1 VSASAAYIG
10 PMTDRL
16 SAAATP
22 YRTAIA
28 LLGLAL
34 ATSLAALAFEHI
46 GGYQPCAL
54 CLLQRD
60 PYYAAIPVALA
71 ALAGTRLGAPRWFN
85 ALMFAAFAGLMG
97 YGLVLAVYHSGVEW
111 GWWEGPS
118 ACAAA
123 AGTPADSVAM
133 LNALQGGA
141 VGPSCTEAV
150 WRLLGLSFAGWNAL
164 ISLALMAGGLYGLA
178 RSWGWAYTNGVKT

>member
-1 VSASAAYIG
+1 MPSSPYIASM
-10 PMTDRL
+10 PRPLTD
-16 SAAATP
+16 AATP
-22 YRTAIA
+22 YAMALT
-28 LLGLAL
+28 LLGAAL
-34 ATSLAALAFEHI
+34 ATILTALAFQYV

-71 ALAGTRLGAPRWFN
+71 AAAGTRLGGPRWFN
-85 ALMFAAFAGLMG
+85 AAMFAAFAGLMA
-97 YGLVLAVYHSGVEW
+97 YGTVLAVYHSGVEW

-118 ACAAA
+118 QCAP
-123 AGTPADSVAM
+123 AGGSPQDSAAM
-133 LNALQGGA
+133 LNALQGGV

-164 ISLALMAGGLYGLA
+164 ISLLLMAGGLYGLA
-178 RSWGWAYTNGVKT
+178 RIWGYGSSSVSQ